1 MYIVIGGNN
10 YSSLRLQYQ
19 LYAPM
24 YGH

>member
-10 YSSLRLQYQ
+10 YSLLRLQYQ